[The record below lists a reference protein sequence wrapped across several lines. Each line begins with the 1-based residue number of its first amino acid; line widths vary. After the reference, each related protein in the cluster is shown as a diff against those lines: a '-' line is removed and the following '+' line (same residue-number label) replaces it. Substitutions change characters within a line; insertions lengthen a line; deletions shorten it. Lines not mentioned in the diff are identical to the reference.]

1 MGRQYL
7 PAALTIFVAFVFIQS
22 LFFKFAGATETLL
35 IFGTLDKWAADTF
48 GIAGLFNPGGIF
60 SANVVGSAEL
70 VASVL
75 LLVGQFGGHYKP
87 ALRKL
92 QVLGAALGL
101 AIISGAIFFHLATPL
116 GIVVGDEV
124 VEGVNNTQVATDG
137 GTLFFMA
144 VGVWIANVVIL
155 TMRKD
160 IVLSLVGKGPASG

>member
-1 MGRQYL
+1 MGRQHL
-7 PAALTIFVAFVFIQS
+7 PAALSLFVAFVFIQS

-70 VASVL
+70 VASIL
-75 LLVGQFGGHYKP
+75 LLVGQFGGNAK
-87 ALRKL
+87 AGLRKL
-92 QVLGAALGL
+92 QVVGAALGL
-101 AIISGAIFFHLATPL
+101 AIISGAIFFHLFTPL

-124 VEGVNNTQVATDG
+124 VEGVDTAQIGTDG

-144 VGVWIANVVIL
+144 VGVWMANLVIL
-155 TMRKD
+155 IMRKD
-160 IVLSLVGKGPASG
+160 LALSMIGKGPAAT

>member
-7 PAALTIFVAFVFIQS
+7 PAALSIFVAFVFIQS

-60 SANVVGSAEL
+60 SAKVVGSAEL
-70 VASVL
+70 VASIL
-75 LLVGQFGGHYKP
+75 LLVGQFGGHFM
-87 ALRKL
+87 AGLRKL

-101 AIISGAIFFHLATPL
+101 GIITGAIFFHLFTPL
-116 GIVVGDEV
+116 GIVVGNEV
-124 VEGVNNTQVATDG
+124 VEGVNTAEVATDG

-144 VGVWIANVVIL
+144 VGVWIANLTIL
-155 TMRKD
+155 IMRKD
-160 IVLSLVGKGPASG
+160 LALSMIGKGA